1 MDSAPLLETMTQE
14 ISRQQKGLLAEARAR
29 AELILAEAE
38 VSAKQRREE
47 TIASLKEELDAL
59 AETHRER
66 AEANAKSAMMS
77 IKDTI
82 TDDILKDVR
91 AELIRIAEDDTRF
104 QPILIKLLDELLI
117 SKVGTNWRNEGR
129 LELKVKVPGAHV
141 DAINRWLRDQGV
153 SDVQVETLHKLID
166 GVALQDAEQSFRISN
181 TLHDRLEKQEKK
193 LRGFAMKQLFGEL
206 SGDIETGDTT
216 S

>member
-153 SDVQVETLHKLID
+153 SDVQVKLID